1 MTVVSHQ
8 RRGQAVVDAI
18 ESAAQQALEESGP
31 QDFSVARVAV
41 LAQVHPTSIY
51 RRWPTREA
59 LLADVLLSRTRGEAP
74 VPDTGDLQAD
84 LSTFLAGLTRY
95 LASGVGEA
103 ALRLSGTPE
112 CPREFRD
119 EFVARRLG
127 DLSGRLD
134 RDPDLAALSDEDR
147 RILFYAL
154 IGPVQSVRHWADG
167 VIDEERLSD
176 LVRSVLGLG
185 RTWAAARRRPD

>member
-1 MTVVSHQ
+1 MSQQ
-8 RRGQAVVDAI
+8 RRGQAVEDAI
-18 ESAAQQALEESGP
+18 VSAAQEALDESGL

-59 LLADVLLSRTRGEAP
+59 LLADVLLCRTRDEAP
-74 VPDTGDLQAD
+74 VPDTGDIQAD
-84 LSTFLAGLTRY
+84 LSTFLAGLTVY

-103 ALRLSGTPE
+103 ALRLSGSPE

-127 DLSGRLD
+127 DVSARLD
-134 RDPDLAALSDEDR
+134 RERDLAILSVEDR
-147 RILFYAL
+147 RTLFYAL
-154 IGPVQSVRHWADG
+154 IGPVQSVRHWADD
-167 VIDEERLSD
+167 VIDEDRLSD
-176 LVRSVLGLG
+176 LVRCLLGVG
-185 RTWAAARRRPD
+185 REWAAARPRSA